1 MLSASRR
8 SFRLHDAMDRMTA
21 GEDLYMGFST
31 DFAEKNKQLRDDIE
45 AELSK
50 LNAFGPMFKDS
61 KEYYSHA
68 FLYYGAR
75 FQTPL
80 HAALVPD
87 FSIQIA
93 NSKLCAHKT
102 R

>member
-1 MLSASRR
+1 MPSR
-8 SFRLHDAMDRMTA
+8 SFRLHDAMERMEA

-68 FLYYGAR
+68 FLYYGA
-75 FQTPL
+75 PL
-80 HAALVPD
+80 EPKHVQAE
-87 FSIQIA
+87 A
-93 NSKLCAHKT
+93 NLS
-102 R
+102 